1 MRKMVLF
8 SAAVLAA
15 GVATAAN
22 PTKVTEAR
30 MSTEGL
36 RAERM
41 NQQVFSKTAVTL
53 RMNDK
58 SNVVAS
64 KQLKDGSSIDL
75 VRGND
80 GHLYKVLNRS
90 LRASDKIAQSKSRIN
105 APAVMKADE
114 NATLF
119 EGFESYEGQTSRG
132 WVPEGWSQESKT
144 NPPHVAPEGKGTCLV
159 WEATKGDGFTPAY
172 SGTYVERVQVSMADF
187 TADPITFAEQQD
199 EWLITKA
206 ITPKTGDYLTF
217 QLCYSPCFTLL
228 NESTMDFSS
237 VNNILEVLVT
247 TDDGK
252 TWEKVWDVLDDARS
266 YTVDEL
272 WDDGSSFVRPYHP
285 MLVNI
290 SKYVGK
296 NIKIAFRY
304 YGINGE
310 SMMLDDVKVGEA
322 TPTAAATAPNAV
334 FPIGLSLDGYNLNDA
349 SGNVLNLALAPYKTS
364 LEWTN
369 VSPAYESCTW
379 TYPDEEGNETTSSS
393 KNLEAPEYG
402 FGQYDA
408 PSLVTKIGSKTSD
421 AAKLYDA
428 VQYGGSVM
436 LRNGDNYLSFDAAMY
451 DLNRLVSK
459 KAKFSLT
466 RDGVFGMGATSDATW
481 NQLLKT
487 EGMKVTGMGMFIPQP
502 AAPYTLSSANAV
514 VYYTAG
520 KLTDKSQL
528 KATVY
533 KVEDDGSFTAMAEG
547 YCSPSEFYKAD
558 EESNTKAIFYFER
571 EIDGLP
577 TQAELFVDYPIVI
590 QFSADL
596 AEGEEFDFVNA
607 FDSAPNEVENNV
619 YVFFN
624 DAEGTRK
631 MINTTALSFEDG
643 SAAAGLYASFDATYS
658 WLRSDEDAFEAKP
671 AGESKTFDLDSYYN
685 LVSSKGENLA
695 TATGEGL
702 GDWYTVSFANGSGT
716 EPAKMTVTVNALPE
730 GTDVRSSYF
739 DVEVFGMKKRFYVA
753 QHSEAGVSD
762 LAVSATKAFVNG
774 GNIVVSSPK
783 ATRVA
788 VYNVAGQKVAE
799 QAFAGKA
806 TIKASDFAKGIY
818 VLKFNDNTVLKLT
831 KQGI

>member
-8 SAAVLAA
+8 SAAVLAT
-15 GVATAAN
+15 GVAMAAN
-22 PTKVTEAR
+22 PTKVTETR
-30 MSTEGL
+30 MSSAGL

-41 NQQVFSKTAVTL
+41 NQQFFNKTAVTL
-53 RMNDK
+53 RANDK

-64 KQLKDGSSIDL
+64 KQLKDGSSINL
-75 VRGND
+75 VKGND

-90 LRASDKIAQSKSRIN
+90 LRASDKITPSKSRIN

-132 WVPEGWSQESKT
+132 WVPEDWSQESKT

-159 WEATKGDGFTPAY
+159 WEATKGDGFTFAY

-228 NESTMDFSS
+228 NESAMDFSS

-334 FPIGLSLDGYNLNDA
+334 FPIGFSLEGYNLSDG

-402 FGQYDA
+402 FGQYGA

-436 LRNGDNYLSFDAAMY
+436 INHGDSYLSFDAAMY

-459 KAKFSLT
+459 KAKFSLAG
-466 RDGVFGMGATSDATW
+466 DGVFGMGATSDATW
-481 NQLLKT
+481 NQLLET

-607 FDSAPNEVENNV
+607 FDSAPDEVENNV

-631 MINTTALSFEDG
+631 MINTTSLSFEDG

-716 EPAKMTVTVNALPE
+716 EPAKMTVAVSALPE

-831 KQGI
+831 K

>member
-8 SAAVLAA
+8 SAAVLAT
-15 GVATAAN
+15 GVAMAAN
-22 PTKVTEAR
+22 PTKVTETR
-30 MSTEGL
+30 MSSAGL

-41 NQQVFSKTAVTL
+41 NQQFFNKTAVTL
-53 RMNDK
+53 RANDK

-64 KQLKDGSSIDL
+64 KQLKDGSSINL
-75 VRGND
+75 VKGND

-90 LRASDKIAQSKSRIN
+90 LRASDKITPSKSRIN

-132 WVPEGWSQESKT
+132 WVPEDWSQESKT

-159 WEATKGDGFTPAY
+159 WEATKGDGFTFAY

-228 NESTMDFSS
+228 NESAMDFSS

-334 FPIGLSLDGYNLNDA
+334 FPIGFSLEGYNLSDG

-402 FGQYDA
+402 FGQYGA

-436 LRNGDNYLSFDAAMY
+436 INHGDSYLSFDAAMY

-459 KAKFSLT
+459 KAKFSLAGN
-466 RDGVFGMGATSDATW
+466 GVFGMGATSDATW
-481 NQLLKT
+481 NQLLET

-547 YCSPSEFYKAD
+547 YCSPSKFYKAD

-577 TQAELFVDYPIVI
+577 TPAELFVDYPIVI

-596 AEGEEFDFVNA
+596 AEGEGFDFVNA

-685 LVSSKGENLA
+685 LVNSKGENLA

-831 KQGI
+831 K

>member
-1 MRKMVLF
+1 MVLF

-41 NQQVFSKTAVTL
+41 NQQVFSKTTVTL

-90 LRASDKIAQSKSRIN
+90 LRASDKIAPSKSCIN

-119 EGFESYEGQTSRG
+119 EGFESYEGLTSRG
-132 WVPEGWSQESKT
+132 WVPEGWSQVSKT
-144 NPPHVAPEGKGTCLV
+144 NPPHVAPEGEGTCLV
-159 WEATKGDGFTPAY
+159 WEATQGDGFTSAY

-217 QLCYSPCFTLL
+217 QLYYSPCFTLL

-266 YTVDEL
+266 YTEDEL
-272 WDDGSSFVRPYHP
+272 WDDGRSFVRPYHP

-310 SMMLDDVKVGEA
+310 SMMLDDIKVGEA

-334 FPIGLSLDGYNLNDA
+334 FPIGLSLDGYNLSDG

-369 VSPAYESCTW
+369 VSPAFESCTW

-402 FGQYDA
+402 IAQYDA

-436 LRNGDNYLSFDAAMY
+436 IRNGDSYLSFDAAMY

-459 KAKFSLT
+459 KAKFSLANG
-466 RDGVFGMGATSDATW
+466 GVFGMGATSDATW

-547 YCSPSEFYKAD
+547 YCSPSEIYKAD
-558 EESNTKAIFYFER
+558 DKSYPKAVFYFER

-607 FDSAPNEVENNV
+607 FDSAPKEVENNV

-624 DAEGTRK
+624 DASGTRK

-685 LVSSKGENLA
+685 LVNSKGENLA

-702 GDWYTVSFANGSGT
+702 GDWYTVSFANGSDT

-739 DVEVFGMKKRFYVA
+739 DVEVFGMMKRFYVA

-831 KQGI
+831 K

>member
-119 EGFESYEGQTSRG
+119 EGFESYEGLTSRG

-159 WEATKGDGFTPAY
+159 WEATKGDGFTSAY

-228 NESTMDFSS
+228 DETTMKFTA

-272 WDDGSSFVRPYHP
+272 WDDGRSFVRPYHP

-322 TPTAAATAPNAV
+322 TPTAAVTAPNAV
-334 FPIGLSLDGYNLNDA
+334 FPIGLSLEGYNLSDG

-402 FGQYDA
+402 FAQYDA

-436 LRNGDNYLSFDAAMY
+436 IRNGDSYLSFDAAMY

-459 KAKFSLT
+459 KAKFSLANG
-466 RDGVFGMGATSDATW
+466 GVFGMGATSDATW

-547 YCSPSEFYKAD
+547 YCSPSEIYKAD
-558 EESNTKAIFYFER
+558 DKSYPKAVFYFER

-607 FDSAPNEVENNV
+607 FDSAPKEVENNV

-624 DAEGTRK
+624 DASGTRK

-685 LVSSKGENLA
+685 LVNSKGENLA

-739 DVEVFGMKKRFYVA
+739 DVEVFGMMKRFYVA

-831 KQGI
+831 K

>member
-119 EGFESYEGQTSRG
+119 EGFESYEGLTSRG

-159 WEATKGDGFTPAY
+159 WEATKGDGFTSAY

-228 NESTMDFSS
+228 DETTMKFTA

-272 WDDGSSFVRPYHP
+272 WDDGRSFVRPYHP

-322 TPTAAATAPNAV
+322 TPTAAVTAPNAV
-334 FPIGLSLDGYNLNDA
+334 FPIGLSLEGYNLSDG

-402 FGQYDA
+402 FAQYDA

-436 LRNGDNYLSFDAAMY
+436 IRNGDSYLSFDAAMY

-459 KAKFSLT
+459 KAKFSLA

-547 YCSPSEFYKAD
+547 YCSPSEIYKAD
-558 EESNTKAIFYFER
+558 DKSYPKAVFYFER

-590 QFSADL
+590 QFSANL

-607 FDSAPNEVENNV
+607 FDSAPKEVENNV

-624 DAEGTRK
+624 DASGTRK

-739 DVEVFGMKKRFYVA
+739 DVEVFGMMKRFYVA

-831 KQGI
+831 K

>member
-8 SAAVLAA
+8 SAAVLAT
-15 GVATAAN
+15 GVAMAAN
-22 PTKVTEAR
+22 PMKVTETR
-30 MSTEGL
+30 MSSAGL

-41 NQQVFSKTAVTL
+41 NQQFFNKTAVTL
-53 RMNDK
+53 RANDK

-64 KQLKDGSSIDL
+64 KQLKDGLSINL
-75 VRGND
+75 VKGND

-90 LRASDKIAQSKSRIN
+90 LRASDKITSSKSRIN

-132 WVPEGWSQESKT
+132 WVPEGWPQESKT

-159 WEATKGDGFTPAY
+159 WEATKGDGFTSAY
-172 SGTYVERVQVSMADF
+172 SGTYVERVQVSIADF

-217 QLCYSPCFTLL
+217 QLCYSPFFTLF

-266 YTVDEL
+266 YTEDEL
-272 WDDGSSFVRPYHP
+272 WDDGRSFVRPYHP

-322 TPTAAATAPNAV
+322 TPTAAVTAPNAV
-334 FPIGLSLDGYNLNDA
+334 FPIGLSLEGYNLSDG

-402 FGQYDA
+402 FAQYDA

-436 LRNGDNYLSFDAAMY
+436 IRNGDSYLSFDAAMY

-459 KAKFSLT
+459 KAKFSLAS
-466 RDGVFGMGATSDATW
+466 DGVFGMGATSDATW

-547 YCSPSEFYKAD
+547 YCSPSEIYKAD
-558 EESNTKAIFYFER
+558 DKSYPKAVFYFER

-590 QFSADL
+590 QFSANL

-607 FDSAPNEVENNV
+607 FDSAPKEVENNV

-624 DAEGTRK
+624 DASGTRK

-831 KQGI
+831 K

>member
-8 SAAVLAA
+8 SAAVLAT
-15 GVATAAN
+15 GVAMAAN
-22 PTKVTEAR
+22 PTKVTETR
-30 MSTEGL
+30 MSSAGL

-41 NQQVFSKTAVTL
+41 NQQVFSKTAVSL

-64 KQLKDGSSIDL
+64 KQLKDGSSINL
-75 VRGND
+75 VKGND

-119 EGFESYEGQTSRG
+119 EGFESYEGLTSRG

-159 WEATKGDGFTPAY
+159 WEATKGDGFTSAY
-172 SGTYVERVQVSMADF
+172 SGTYVERVQVSIADF
-187 TADPITFAEQQD
+187 TTDPITFAEQQD

-217 QLCYSPCFTLL
+217 QLCYSPFFTLF

-272 WDDGSSFVRPYHP
+272 WDDGSSFVRPYHL

-334 FPIGLSLDGYNLNDA
+334 FPIGLSLDGYNLSDG

-369 VSPAYESCTW
+369 VSPAFESCTW

-436 LRNGDNYLSFDAAMY
+436 LRNGDNYMSFDAAMY

-459 KAKFSLT
+459 KAKFLLA
-466 RDGVFGMGATSDATW
+466 RNGVFGMGATSDATW
-481 NQLLKT
+481 NQLLET

-547 YCSPSEFYKAD
+547 YCSPSEIYKAD
-558 EESNTKAIFYFER
+558 EESYPKAVFYFER

-607 FDSAPNEVENNV
+607 FDSAPKEVENNV

-624 DAEGTRK
+624 DASGTRK
-631 MINTTALSFEDG
+631 MINTTALSLEDG

-658 WLRSDEDAFEAKP
+658 WLRSEEDAFEAKP
-671 AGESKTFDLDSYYN
+671 AGDSKTFDLDSYYN

-702 GDWYTVSFANGSGT
+702 GDWYTVSFANGSDT

-739 DVEVFGMKKRFYVA
+739 DVEVFGMMKRFYVA
-753 QHSEAGVSD
+753 QHSEAGVSG

-783 ATRVA
+783 ATSVA

-831 KQGI
+831 K

>member
-8 SAAVLAA
+8 SAAVLAT
-15 GVATAAN
+15 GVAMAAN
-22 PTKVTEAR
+22 PTKVTETR
-30 MSTEGL
+30 MSSAGL

-41 NQQVFSKTAVTL
+41 NQQFFNKTAVTL
-53 RMNDK
+53 RANDK

-64 KQLKDGSSIDL
+64 KQLKDGSSINL
-75 VRGND
+75 VKGND

-132 WVPEGWSQESKT
+132 WVPESWSQESKT

-159 WEATKGDGFTPAY
+159 WEATKGDGFTSAY

-237 VNNILEVLVT
+237 VNNILEILVT

-266 YTVDEL
+266 YTEDEL
-272 WDDGSSFVRPYHP
+272 WDDGMSFVRPYHP

-334 FPIGLSLDGYNLNDA
+334 FPIGLSLDGYNLSDG

-369 VSPAYESCTW
+369 VSPAFESCTW

-408 PSLVTKIGSKTSD
+408 PSLVTKIGSKISD
-421 AAKLYDA
+421 ATKLYDA

-436 LRNGDNYLSFDAAMY
+436 INHGDSYLSFDAAMY
-451 DLNRLVSK
+451 DLNRLVSE
-459 KAKFSLT
+459 KAKFSLAG
-466 RDGVFGMGATSDATW
+466 DGVFGMGATSDATW

-558 EESNTKAIFYFER
+558 EDSNTKAIFYFER

-607 FDSAPNEVENNV
+607 FDSAPDEVENNV

-831 KQGI
+831 K

>member
-8 SAAVLAA
+8 SAAVLAT
-15 GVATAAN
+15 GVAMAAN
-22 PTKVTEAR
+22 PTKVTETR
-30 MSTEGL
+30 MSSAGL
-36 RAERM
+36 QAERM
-41 NQQVFSKTAVTL
+41 NQQFFNKTAVTL
-53 RMNDK
+53 RANDK

-64 KQLKDGSSIDL
+64 KQLKDGSSINL
-75 VRGND
+75 VKGDD

-119 EGFESYEGQTSRG
+119 EGFESYEGWTSRG

-159 WEATKGDGFTPAY
+159 WEATKGDGFTSAY
-172 SGTYVERVQVSMADF
+172 SGTYVERVQVSIADF

-217 QLCYSPCFTLL
+217 QLCYSPFFTLF

-237 VNNILEVLVT
+237 VNNILEILVT

-310 SMMLDDVKVGEA
+310 SMMLDDIKVGEA
-322 TPTAAATAPNAV
+322 TPTAVATAPNAV
-334 FPIGLSLDGYNLNDA
+334 FPIGLSLDGYNLSDG

-369 VSPAYESCTW
+369 VSPAFESCTW

-421 AAKLYDA
+421 ATKLYDA

-436 LRNGDNYLSFDAAMY
+436 INHGDSYLSFDAAMY

-459 KAKFSLT
+459 KAKFSLA

-547 YCSPSEFYKAD
+547 YCSPSEIYKAD
-558 EESNTKAIFYFER
+558 DKSYPKAVFYFER

-685 LVSSKGENLA
+685 LVNSKGENLA

-702 GDWYTVSFANGSGT
+702 GDWYTVSFANGSDT
-716 EPAKMTVTVNALPE
+716 EPAKMAVTVNALPE

-831 KQGI
+831 K

>member
-8 SAAVLAA
+8 SAAVLAT
-15 GVATAAN
+15 GVAMAAN
-22 PTKVTEAR
+22 PMKVTETR
-30 MSTEGL
+30 MSSAGL

-41 NQQVFSKTAVTL
+41 NQQFFNKTAVTL
-53 RMNDK
+53 RANDK

-119 EGFESYEGQTSRG
+119 EGFESYEGLTSRG
-132 WVPEGWSQESKT
+132 WIPEGWSQESKT

-159 WEATKGDGFTPAY
+159 WEATKGDGFTSAY
-172 SGTYVERVQVSMADF
+172 SGTYVERVQVSIADF

-217 QLCYSPCFTLL
+217 QLCYSPFFTLF

-310 SMMLDDVKVGEA
+310 SMMLDDIKVGEA

-334 FPIGLSLDGYNLNDA
+334 FPIGLSLDGYNLSDG

-369 VSPAYESCTW
+369 VSPAFESCTW

-402 FGQYDA
+402 FGQYGA

-436 LRNGDNYLSFDAAMY
+436 INHGDSYLLFDAAMY

-459 KAKFSLT
+459 KAKFSLA

-547 YCSPSEFYKAD
+547 YCSPSEIYKAD
-558 EESNTKAIFYFER
+558 DKSYPKAVFYFER

-624 DAEGTRK
+624 DASGTRK
-631 MINTTALSFEDG
+631 MINTTGLSFEDG

-739 DVEVFGMKKRFYVA
+739 DVEVFGMMKRFYVA

-831 KQGI
+831 K

>member
-1 MRKMVLF
+1 M
-8 SAAVLAA
+8 
-15 GVATAAN
+15 
-22 PTKVTEAR
+22 
-30 MSTEGL
+30 
-36 RAERM
+36 
-41 NQQVFSKTAVTL
+41 
-53 RMNDK
+53 
-58 SNVVAS
+58 
-64 KQLKDGSSIDL
+64 
-75 VRGND
+75 
-80 GHLYKVLNRS
+80 
-90 LRASDKIAQSKSRIN
+90 
-105 APAVMKADE
+105 
-114 NATLF
+114 
-119 EGFESYEGQTSRG
+119 
-132 WVPEGWSQESKT
+132 
-144 NPPHVAPEGKGTCLV
+144 
-159 WEATKGDGFTPAY
+159 
-172 SGTYVERVQVSMADF
+172 
-187 TADPITFAEQQD
+187 
-199 EWLITKA
+199 
-206 ITPKTGDYLTF
+206 
-217 QLCYSPCFTLL
+217 
-228 NESTMDFSS
+228 
-237 VNNILEVLVT
+237 
-247 TDDGK
+247 
-252 TWEKVWDVLDDARS
+252 LDDARS
-266 YTVDEL
+266 YTEDEL
-272 WDDGSSFVRPYHP
+272 WDDGMSFVRPYHP

-334 FPIGLSLDGYNLNDA
+334 FPIGFSLEGYNLSDG

-436 LRNGDNYLSFDAAMY
+436 IKNGDNYMSFDAAMY

-459 KAKFSLT
+459 KAKFSLAG
-466 RDGVFGMGATSDATW
+466 DGVFGMGATSDATW

-502 AAPYTLSSANAV
+502 AAPYTLSSANAA

-547 YCSPSEFYKAD
+547 YCSPSEIYKAD
-558 EESNTKAIFYFER
+558 DKSYPKAVFYFER

-607 FDSAPNEVENNV
+607 FDSAPDEVENNV

-685 LVSSKGENLA
+685 LVNSKGEDLA

-716 EPAKMTVTVNALPE
+716 EPAKMTVAVSALPE
-730 GTDVRSSYF
+730 GIDVRSSYF

-831 KQGI
+831 K

>member
-1 MRKMVLF
+1 M
-8 SAAVLAA
+8 
-15 GVATAAN
+15 
-22 PTKVTEAR
+22 
-30 MSTEGL
+30 
-36 RAERM
+36 
-41 NQQVFSKTAVTL
+41 
-53 RMNDK
+53 
-58 SNVVAS
+58 
-64 KQLKDGSSIDL
+64 
-75 VRGND
+75 
-80 GHLYKVLNRS
+80 
-90 LRASDKIAQSKSRIN
+90 
-105 APAVMKADE
+105 
-114 NATLF
+114 
-119 EGFESYEGQTSRG
+119 
-132 WVPEGWSQESKT
+132 
-144 NPPHVAPEGKGTCLV
+144 
-159 WEATKGDGFTPAY
+159 WEATQGDGFTSAY

-237 VNNILEVLVT
+237 VNNILEILVT

-266 YTVDEL
+266 YTEDEL
-272 WDDGSSFVRPYHP
+272 WDDGMSFVRPYHP

-334 FPIGLSLDGYNLNDA
+334 FPIGLSLDGYNLGDG

-369 VSPAYESCTW
+369 VSPAFESCTW

-421 AAKLYDA
+421 ATKLYDA

-436 LRNGDNYLSFDAAMY
+436 IKNGDNYMSFDAAMY
-451 DLNRLVSK
+451 DLNRLVSE
-459 KAKFSLT
+459 KAKFSLAG
-466 RDGVFGMGATSDATW
+466 DGAFGMGATSDATW

-502 AAPYTLSSANAV
+502 AAPYTLSSANAA

-547 YCSPSEFYKAD
+547 YCSPSEIYKAD
-558 EESNTKAIFYFER
+558 DKSYPKAVFYFER

-607 FDSAPNEVENNV
+607 FDSAPDEVENNV

-685 LVSSKGENLA
+685 LVNSKGEDLA

-716 EPAKMTVTVNALPE
+716 EPAKMTVAVSALPE
-730 GTDVRSSYF
+730 GIDVRSSYF

-831 KQGI
+831 K

>member
-1 MRKMVLF
+1 
-8 SAAVLAA
+8 
-15 GVATAAN
+15 
-22 PTKVTEAR
+22 
-30 MSTEGL
+30 
-36 RAERM
+36 
-41 NQQVFSKTAVTL
+41 
-53 RMNDK
+53 
-58 SNVVAS
+58 
-64 KQLKDGSSIDL
+64 
-75 VRGND
+75 
-80 GHLYKVLNRS
+80 
-90 LRASDKIAQSKSRIN
+90 
-105 APAVMKADE
+105 
-114 NATLF
+114 
-119 EGFESYEGQTSRG
+119 
-132 WVPEGWSQESKT
+132 
-144 NPPHVAPEGKGTCLV
+144 
-159 WEATKGDGFTPAY
+159 
-172 SGTYVERVQVSMADF
+172 
-187 TADPITFAEQQD
+187 
-199 EWLITKA
+199 
-206 ITPKTGDYLTF
+206 
-217 QLCYSPCFTLL
+217 
-228 NESTMDFSS
+228 
-237 VNNILEVLVT
+237 
-247 TDDGK
+247 
-252 TWEKVWDVLDDARS
+252 
-266 YTVDEL
+266 
-272 WDDGSSFVRPYHP
+272 

-334 FPIGLSLDGYNLNDA
+334 FPIGFSLEGYNLSDG

-402 FGQYDA
+402 FGQYGA

-436 LRNGDNYLSFDAAMY
+436 INHGDSYLSFDAAMY
-451 DLNRLVSK
+451 DLNRFVSK

-547 YCSPSEFYKAD
+547 YCSPSEIYKAND
-558 EESNTKAIFYFER
+558 KSDPKAVFYFER

-685 LVSSKGENLA
+685 LVNSKGENLA

-702 GDWYTVSFANGSGT
+702 GDWYTVSFANGLGT
-716 EPAKMTVTVNALPE
+716 EPAKMTVTVSALPE

-739 DVEVFGMKKRFYVA
+739 DVEVFGMMKRFYVA

-831 KQGI
+831 K

>member
-159 WEATKGDGFTPAY
+159 WEATKGDGFTSAY

-217 QLCYSPCFTLL
+217 QLCYSPCFTLFD
-228 NESTMDFSS
+228 ETTMKFTA

-272 WDDGSSFVRPYHP
+272 WDDGRSFVRPYHP

-322 TPTAAATAPNAV
+322 TPTAAVTAPNAV
-334 FPIGLSLDGYNLNDA
+334 FPIGLSLEGYNLSDG

-402 FGQYDA
+402 FAQYDA

-436 LRNGDNYLSFDAAMY
+436 IRNGDSYLSFDAAMY

-459 KAKFSLT
+459 KAKFSLA

-547 YCSPSEFYKAD
+547 YCSPSEIYKAD
-558 EESNTKAIFYFER
+558 DKSYPKAVFYFER

-590 QFSADL
+590 QFSANL

-607 FDSAPNEVENNV
+607 FDSAPKEVENNV

-624 DAEGTRK
+624 DASGTRK

-685 LVSSKGENLA
+685 LVNSKGENLA

-702 GDWYTVSFANGSGT
+702 GDWYTVSFANGSDT

-739 DVEVFGMKKRFYVA
+739 DVEVFGMMKRFYVA

-831 KQGI
+831 K

>member
-8 SAAVLAA
+8 SAAVLAT
-15 GVATAAN
+15 GVAIAAN
-22 PTKVTEAR
+22 PTKVTETR
-30 MSTEGL
+30 MSSAGL

-64 KQLKDGSSIDL
+64 KQLKDGLSIDL

-90 LRASDKIAQSKSRIN
+90 LRASDKIAPSKSCIN

-119 EGFESYEGQTSRG
+119 EGFESYEGLTSRG
-132 WVPEGWSQESKT
+132 WVPDGWSQESKT
-144 NPPHVAPEGKGTCLV
+144 NPPHVAPEGEGTCLV
-159 WEATKGDGFTPAY
+159 WEATQGDGFTSAY

-217 QLCYSPCFTLL
+217 QLYYSPCFTLL

-266 YTVDEL
+266 YTEDEL
-272 WDDGSSFVRPYHP
+272 WDDGMSFVRPYHP

-334 FPIGLSLDGYNLNDA
+334 FPIGLSLDGYNLSDG

-369 VSPAYESCTW
+369 VSPAFESCTW

-421 AAKLYDA
+421 ATKLYDA

-436 LRNGDNYLSFDAAMY
+436 IKNGDNYMSFDAAMY
-451 DLNRLVSK
+451 DLNRLVSE
-459 KAKFSLT
+459 KAKFSLAG
-466 RDGVFGMGATSDATW
+466 DGVFGMGATSDATW

-547 YCSPSEFYKAD
+547 YCSPSEIYKAD
-558 EESNTKAIFYFER
+558 DKSYPKAVFYFER

-607 FDSAPNEVENNV
+607 FDSAPDEVENNV

-702 GDWYTVSFANGSGT
+702 GDWYTVSFANGSDT

-739 DVEVFGMKKRFYVA
+739 DVEVFGMMKRFYVA

-831 KQGI
+831 K

>member
-64 KQLKDGSSIDL
+64 KQLKDGSSINL
-75 VRGND
+75 VKGND

-90 LRASDKIAQSKSRIN
+90 LRASDKITPSKSRIN
-105 APAVMKADE
+105 APAVIKADE

-119 EGFESYEGQTSRG
+119 EGFESYEGLTSRG

-159 WEATKGDGFTPAY
+159 WEATKGDGFTSAY

-228 NESTMDFSS
+228 DETTMKFTA

-266 YTVDEL
+266 YTEDEL
-272 WDDGSSFVRPYHP
+272 WDDGRSFVRPYHP

-322 TPTAAATAPNAV
+322 TPTAAVTAPNAV
-334 FPIGLSLDGYNLNDA
+334 FPIGLSLEGYNLSDG

-402 FGQYDA
+402 FAQYDA

-436 LRNGDNYLSFDAAMY
+436 IRNGDSYLSFDAAMY

-459 KAKFSLT
+459 KAKFSLA

-547 YCSPSEFYKAD
+547 YCSPSEIYKAD
-558 EESNTKAIFYFER
+558 DKSYPKAVFYFER

-607 FDSAPNEVENNV
+607 FDSAPDEVENNV

-631 MINTTALSFEDG
+631 MVNTTALSFTDG

-685 LVSSKGENLA
+685 LVNSKGENLA

-702 GDWYTVSFANGSGT
+702 GDWYTVSFANGSDT

-739 DVEVFGMKKRFYVA
+739 DVEVFGMMKRFYVA

-831 KQGI
+831 K

>member
-1 MRKMVLF
+1 M
-8 SAAVLAA
+8 
-15 GVATAAN
+15 
-22 PTKVTEAR
+22 
-30 MSTEGL
+30 
-36 RAERM
+36 
-41 NQQVFSKTAVTL
+41 
-53 RMNDK
+53 
-58 SNVVAS
+58 
-64 KQLKDGSSIDL
+64 
-75 VRGND
+75 
-80 GHLYKVLNRS
+80 
-90 LRASDKIAQSKSRIN
+90 
-105 APAVMKADE
+105 
-114 NATLF
+114 
-119 EGFESYEGQTSRG
+119 
-132 WVPEGWSQESKT
+132 
-144 NPPHVAPEGKGTCLV
+144 
-159 WEATKGDGFTPAY
+159 
-172 SGTYVERVQVSMADF
+172 ERVQVSIADF
-187 TADPITFAEQQD
+187 TTDPITFAEQQD

-217 QLCYSPCFTLL
+217 QLCYSPFFTLF

-237 VNNILEVLVT
+237 VNNILEILVT

-266 YTVDEL
+266 YTEDEL

-334 FPIGLSLDGYNLNDA
+334 FPIGFSLEGYNLSDG

-369 VSPAYESCTW
+369 VSPAFESCTW

-402 FGQYDA
+402 FGQYGA

-421 AAKLYDA
+421 ATKLYDA

-436 LRNGDNYLSFDAAMY
+436 INHGDSYLSFDAAMY

-558 EESNTKAIFYFER
+558 EDSNTKAIFYFER

-607 FDSAPNEVENNV
+607 FDSAPDEVENNV

-739 DVEVFGMKKRFYVA
+739 DVEVFGMMKRFYVA

-831 KQGI
+831 K

>member
-1 MRKMVLF
+1 MR
-8 SAAVLAA
+8 A
-15 GVATAAN
+15 
-22 PTKVTEAR
+22 
-30 MSTEGL
+30 
-36 RAERM
+36 
-41 NQQVFSKTAVTL
+41 
-53 RMNDK
+53 NDK

-64 KQLKDGSSIDL
+64 KQLKDGSSINL
-75 VRGND
+75 VKGND

-144 NPPHVAPEGKGTCLV
+144 NPPHVAPEGEGTCLV
-159 WEATKGDGFTPAY
+159 WEATQGDGFTSAY

-237 VNNILEVLVT
+237 VNNILEILVT

-266 YTVDEL
+266 YTEDEL
-272 WDDGSSFVRPYHP
+272 WDDGMSFVRPYHP

-334 FPIGLSLDGYNLNDA
+334 FPIGLSLDGYNLSDG

-369 VSPAYESCTW
+369 VSPAFESCTW
-379 TYPDEEGNETTSSS
+379 TFPDEEGNETTSSS

-436 LRNGDNYLSFDAAMY
+436 IKNGDNYLSFDAAMY
-451 DLNRLVSK
+451 DLNRLVSE
-459 KAKFSLT
+459 KAKFSLAG
-466 RDGVFGMGATSDATW
+466 DGVFGMGDRKS
-481 NQLLKT
+481 
-487 EGMKVTGMGMFIPQP
+487 
-502 AAPYTLSSANAV
+502 V
-514 VYYTAG
+514 V
-520 KLTDKSQL
+520 
-528 KATVY
+528 
-533 KVEDDGSFTAMAEG
+533 
-547 YCSPSEFYKAD
+547 
-558 EESNTKAIFYFER
+558 
-571 EIDGLP
+571 
-577 TQAELFVDYPIVI
+577 
-590 QFSADL
+590 
-596 AEGEEFDFVNA
+596 
-607 FDSAPNEVENNV
+607 
-619 YVFFN
+619 
-624 DAEGTRK
+624 
-631 MINTTALSFEDG
+631 
-643 SAAAGLYASFDATYS
+643 
-658 WLRSDEDAFEAKP
+658 
-671 AGESKTFDLDSYYN
+671 
-685 LVSSKGENLA
+685 
-695 TATGEGL
+695 
-702 GDWYTVSFANGSGT
+702 
-716 EPAKMTVTVNALPE
+716 
-730 GTDVRSSYF
+730 
-739 DVEVFGMKKRFYVA
+739 
-753 QHSEAGVSD
+753 
-762 LAVSATKAFVNG
+762 
-774 GNIVVSSPK
+774 
-783 ATRVA
+783 
-788 VYNVAGQKVAE
+788 
-799 QAFAGKA
+799 
-806 TIKASDFAKGIY
+806 
-818 VLKFNDNTVLKLT
+818 
-831 KQGI
+831 

>member
-1 MRKMVLF
+1 M
-8 SAAVLAA
+8 
-15 GVATAAN
+15 
-22 PTKVTEAR
+22 
-30 MSTEGL
+30 
-36 RAERM
+36 
-41 NQQVFSKTAVTL
+41 
-53 RMNDK
+53 
-58 SNVVAS
+58 
-64 KQLKDGSSIDL
+64 
-75 VRGND
+75 
-80 GHLYKVLNRS
+80 
-90 LRASDKIAQSKSRIN
+90 
-105 APAVMKADE
+105 
-114 NATLF
+114 
-119 EGFESYEGQTSRG
+119 
-132 WVPEGWSQESKT
+132 
-144 NPPHVAPEGKGTCLV
+144 
-159 WEATKGDGFTPAY
+159 
-172 SGTYVERVQVSMADF
+172 ERVQVSIADF

-217 QLCYSPCFTLL
+217 QLCYSPFFTLF

-334 FPIGLSLDGYNLNDA
+334 FPIGLSLEGYNLNDG

-402 FGQYDA
+402 FGQYGA

-421 AAKLYDA
+421 AVKLYDA

-436 LRNGDNYLSFDAAMY
+436 IKDGNNYLSFDAAMY

-547 YCSPSEFYKAD
+547 YCSPSEIYKAD
-558 EESNTKAIFYFER
+558 DKSYPKAVFYFER

-607 FDSAPNEVENNV
+607 FDSAPDEVENNV

-685 LVSSKGENLA
+685 LVNSKGENLA

-831 KQGI
+831 K

>member
-1 MRKMVLF
+1 
-8 SAAVLAA
+8 
-15 GVATAAN
+15 
-22 PTKVTEAR
+22 
-30 MSTEGL
+30 
-36 RAERM
+36 
-41 NQQVFSKTAVTL
+41 
-53 RMNDK
+53 
-58 SNVVAS
+58 
-64 KQLKDGSSIDL
+64 
-75 VRGND
+75 
-80 GHLYKVLNRS
+80 
-90 LRASDKIAQSKSRIN
+90 
-105 APAVMKADE
+105 
-114 NATLF
+114 
-119 EGFESYEGQTSRG
+119 
-132 WVPEGWSQESKT
+132 
-144 NPPHVAPEGKGTCLV
+144 
-159 WEATKGDGFTPAY
+159 
-172 SGTYVERVQVSMADF
+172 
-187 TADPITFAEQQD
+187 
-199 EWLITKA
+199 
-206 ITPKTGDYLTF
+206 
-217 QLCYSPCFTLL
+217 
-228 NESTMDFSS
+228 
-237 VNNILEVLVT
+237 
-247 TDDGK
+247 
-252 TWEKVWDVLDDARS
+252 
-266 YTVDEL
+266 
-272 WDDGSSFVRPYHP
+272 

-421 AAKLYDA
+421 ATKLYDA

-436 LRNGDNYLSFDAAMY
+436 IKNGDNYLSFDAAMY

-459 KAKFSLT
+459 KAKFSLASA
-466 RDGVFGMGATSDATW
+466 GVFGMGATSDATW

-547 YCSPSEFYKAD
+547 YCSPSEIYKAD
-558 EESNTKAIFYFER
+558 DKSYPKAVFYFER

-739 DVEVFGMKKRFYVA
+739 DVEVFGMMKRFYVA

-831 KQGI
+831 K

>member
-8 SAAVLAA
+8 SAAVLAT
-15 GVATAAN
+15 GVAMAAN
-22 PTKVTEAR
+22 PTKVTETR
-30 MSTEGL
+30 MSSAGL

-41 NQQVFSKTAVTL
+41 NQQFFNKTAVTL
-53 RMNDK
+53 RANDK

-64 KQLKDGSSIDL
+64 KQLKDGSSINL
-75 VRGND
+75 VKGND

-90 LRASDKIAQSKSRIN
+90 LRASDKITPSKSRIN

-119 EGFESYEGQTSRG
+119 EGFESYEGLTSRG

-159 WEATKGDGFTPAY
+159 WEATKGDGFTSAY
-172 SGTYVERVQVSMADF
+172 SGTYVERVQVSIADF

-217 QLCYSPCFTLL
+217 QLCYSPFFTLF

-237 VNNILEVLVT
+237 VNNILEILVT

-310 SMMLDDVKVGEA
+310 SMMLDDIKVGEA

-334 FPIGLSLDGYNLNDA
+334 FPIGLSLDGYNLSDG

-369 VSPAYESCTW
+369 VSPAFESCTW

-421 AAKLYDA
+421 ATKLYDA

-436 LRNGDNYLSFDAAMY
+436 INQGDSYLSFDAAMY

-459 KAKFSLT
+459 KAKFSLA

-547 YCSPSEFYKAD
+547 YCSPSEIYKAD
-558 EESNTKAIFYFER
+558 DKSYPKAVFYFER

-607 FDSAPNEVENNV
+607 FDSAPKEVENNV

-624 DAEGTRK
+624 DASGTRK

-671 AGESKTFDLDSYYN
+671 AGESKTFELDSYYN
-685 LVSSKGENLA
+685 LVNSKGENLA

-702 GDWYTVSFANGSGT
+702 GDWYTVSFANGSDT
-716 EPAKMTVTVNALPE
+716 EPAKMTVTVNVLPE

-739 DVEVFGMKKRFYVA
+739 DVEVFGMMKRFYVA

-831 KQGI
+831 K

>member
-41 NQQVFSKTAVTL
+41 NQQVFSKTTVTL

-119 EGFESYEGQTSRG
+119 EGFESYEGLTSRG

-159 WEATKGDGFTPAY
+159 WEATKGDGFTSAY

-217 QLCYSPCFTLL
+217 WLCYSPCFTLL
-228 NESTMDFSS
+228 DETTMKFTA

-272 WDDGSSFVRPYHP
+272 WDDGRSFVRPYHP

-322 TPTAAATAPNAV
+322 TPTAAVTAPNAV
-334 FPIGLSLDGYNLNDA
+334 FPIGLSLEGYNLSDG

-402 FGQYDA
+402 FAQYDA

-436 LRNGDNYLSFDAAMY
+436 IRNGDSYLSFDAAMY

-459 KAKFSLT
+459 KAKFSLA

-547 YCSPSEFYKAD
+547 YCSPSEIYKAD
-558 EESNTKAIFYFER
+558 DKSYPKAVFYFER

-590 QFSADL
+590 QFSANL

-607 FDSAPNEVENNV
+607 FDSAPKEVENNV

-624 DAEGTRK
+624 DASGTRK

-685 LVSSKGENLA
+685 LVNSKGENLA

-739 DVEVFGMKKRFYVA
+739 DVEVFGMMKRFYVA

-783 ATRVA
+783 ATSVV

-831 KQGI
+831 K

>member
-1 MRKMVLF
+1 
-8 SAAVLAA
+8 
-15 GVATAAN
+15 
-22 PTKVTEAR
+22 
-30 MSTEGL
+30 
-36 RAERM
+36 
-41 NQQVFSKTAVTL
+41 
-53 RMNDK
+53 
-58 SNVVAS
+58 
-64 KQLKDGSSIDL
+64 
-75 VRGND
+75 
-80 GHLYKVLNRS
+80 
-90 LRASDKIAQSKSRIN
+90 
-105 APAVMKADE
+105 
-114 NATLF
+114 
-119 EGFESYEGQTSRG
+119 
-132 WVPEGWSQESKT
+132 
-144 NPPHVAPEGKGTCLV
+144 
-159 WEATKGDGFTPAY
+159 
-172 SGTYVERVQVSMADF
+172 
-187 TADPITFAEQQD
+187 
-199 EWLITKA
+199 
-206 ITPKTGDYLTF
+206 
-217 QLCYSPCFTLL
+217 
-228 NESTMDFSS
+228 MDFSS

-266 YTVDEL
+266 YTEDEL

-334 FPIGLSLDGYNLNDA
+334 FPIGFSLEGYNLSDG

-402 FGQYDA
+402 FGQYGA

-421 AAKLYDA
+421 ATKLYDA

-436 LRNGDNYLSFDAAMY
+436 INHGDSYLSFDAAMY

-558 EESNTKAIFYFER
+558 EDSNTKAIFYFER

-739 DVEVFGMKKRFYVA
+739 DVEVFGMMKRFYVA

-831 KQGI
+831 K

>member
-41 NQQVFSKTAVTL
+41 NQQVFSKTTVTL

-119 EGFESYEGQTSRG
+119 EGFESYEGLTSRG

-159 WEATKGDGFTPAY
+159 WEATKGDGFTSAY

-228 NESTMDFSS
+228 DETTMKFTA

-272 WDDGSSFVRPYHP
+272 WDDGRSFVRPYHP

-322 TPTAAATAPNAV
+322 TPTAAVTAPNAV
-334 FPIGLSLDGYNLNDA
+334 FPIGLSLEGYNLSDG

-402 FGQYDA
+402 FAQYDA

-436 LRNGDNYLSFDAAMY
+436 IRNGDSYLSFDAAMY

-459 KAKFSLT
+459 KAKFSLA

-547 YCSPSEFYKAD
+547 YCSPSEIYKAD
-558 EESNTKAIFYFER
+558 DKSYPKAVFYFER

-590 QFSADL
+590 QFSANL

-607 FDSAPNEVENNV
+607 FDSAPKEVENNV

-624 DAEGTRK
+624 DASGTRK

-702 GDWYTVSFANGSGT
+702 GDWYTVSFANGSDT

-831 KQGI
+831 K

>member
-41 NQQVFSKTAVTL
+41 NQQVFSKTAVAL

-119 EGFESYEGQTSRG
+119 EGFESYEGLTSRG
-132 WVPEGWSQESKT
+132 WIPEGWSQESKT

-159 WEATKGDGFTPAY
+159 WEATKGDGFTSAY

-228 NESTMDFSS
+228 DETTMKFTA

-272 WDDGSSFVRPYHP
+272 WDDGRSFVRPYHP

-322 TPTAAATAPNAV
+322 TPTAAVTAPNAV
-334 FPIGLSLDGYNLNDA
+334 FPIGLSLEGYNLSDG

-402 FGQYDA
+402 FAQYDA

-436 LRNGDNYLSFDAAMY
+436 IRNGDSYLSFDAAMY

-459 KAKFSLT
+459 KAKFSLA

-547 YCSPSEFYKAD
+547 YCSPSEIYKAD
-558 EESNTKAIFYFER
+558 DKSYPKAVFYFER

-590 QFSADL
+590 QFSANL

-607 FDSAPNEVENNV
+607 FDSAPKEVENNV

-624 DAEGTRK
+624 DASGTRK
-631 MINTTALSFEDG
+631 MIDTTALSFEDG
-643 SAAAGLYASFDATYS
+643 SAAAGLYASFDATYN

-762 LAVSATKAFVNG
+762 LAVSVTKAFVNG

-799 QAFAGKA
+799 QAFAGKG

-831 KQGI
+831 K

>member
-8 SAAVLAA
+8 SAAVLAT
-15 GVATAAN
+15 GVAMAAN
-22 PTKVTEAR
+22 PTKVSETR
-30 MSTEGL
+30 MSSAGL

-41 NQQVFSKTAVTL
+41 NQQFFNKTAVTL
-53 RMNDK
+53 RANDK

-75 VRGND
+75 VKGND

-90 LRASDKIAQSKSRIN
+90 LRASDKITPSKSRIN

-114 NATLF
+114 EATLF
-119 EGFESYEGQTSRG
+119 EGFESYEGQTFRG
-132 WVPEGWSQESKT
+132 WVPEGWSQVSKT

-159 WEATKGDGFTPAY
+159 WEATKSDGFTSAY
-172 SGTYVERVQVSMADF
+172 SGTYVERVQVSIADF

-199 EWLITKA
+199 EWLITKS

-217 QLCYSPCFTLL
+217 QLCYSPFFTLF

-237 VNNILEVLVT
+237 VNNILEILVT

-272 WDDGSSFVRPYHP
+272 WDDGMSFVRPYHP

-379 TYPDEEGNETTSSS
+379 TYPDDEGNETTSSS
-393 KNLEAPEYG
+393 KNLEAPEYS
-402 FGQYDA
+402 FAQYVA

-421 AAKLYDA
+421 ATKLYDA

-436 LRNGDNYLSFDAAMY
+436 IKDGNNYLSFDAAMY

-459 KAKFSLT
+459 KAKFSLA
-466 RDGVFGMGATSDATW
+466 RGGVFGMGATSDATW

-547 YCSPSEFYKAD
+547 YCSPSEIYKAD
-558 EESNTKAIFYFER
+558 EESMPKAVFYFER

-631 MINTTALSFEDG
+631 MINTTDLSFEDG

-685 LVSSKGENLA
+685 LVNSKGEDLA

-716 EPAKMTVTVNALPE
+716 EPAKMTVAVSALPE

-739 DVEVFGMKKRFYVA
+739 DVEVFGMMKRFYVA

-783 ATRVA
+783 ATSVA

-831 KQGI
+831 K

>member
-1 MRKMVLF
+1 
-8 SAAVLAA
+8 
-15 GVATAAN
+15 
-22 PTKVTEAR
+22 
-30 MSTEGL
+30 
-36 RAERM
+36 
-41 NQQVFSKTAVTL
+41 
-53 RMNDK
+53 
-58 SNVVAS
+58 
-64 KQLKDGSSIDL
+64 
-75 VRGND
+75 
-80 GHLYKVLNRS
+80 
-90 LRASDKIAQSKSRIN
+90 
-105 APAVMKADE
+105 
-114 NATLF
+114 
-119 EGFESYEGQTSRG
+119 
-132 WVPEGWSQESKT
+132 
-144 NPPHVAPEGKGTCLV
+144 
-159 WEATKGDGFTPAY
+159 
-172 SGTYVERVQVSMADF
+172 
-187 TADPITFAEQQD
+187 
-199 EWLITKA
+199 
-206 ITPKTGDYLTF
+206 
-217 QLCYSPCFTLL
+217 
-228 NESTMDFSS
+228 
-237 VNNILEVLVT
+237 
-247 TDDGK
+247 
-252 TWEKVWDVLDDARS
+252 
-266 YTVDEL
+266 
-272 WDDGSSFVRPYHP
+272 

-334 FPIGLSLDGYNLNDA
+334 FPIGFSLEGYNLNDG

-402 FGQYDA
+402 FGQYGA

-436 LRNGDNYLSFDAAMY
+436 INHGDSYLSFDAAMY

-607 FDSAPNEVENNV
+607 FDSAPDEVENNV

-716 EPAKMTVTVNALPE
+716 EPAKMTVAVSALPE

-739 DVEVFGMKKRFYVA
+739 DVEVFGMKKRFYIA

-831 KQGI
+831 K

>member
-1 MRKMVLF
+1 MRKMILF
-8 SAAVLAA
+8 SAAVLAT
-15 GVATAAN
+15 GVAMAAN

-64 KQLKDGSSIDL
+64 KQLKDGSSINL
-75 VRGND
+75 VKGND

-90 LRASDKIAQSKSRIN
+90 LRASDKIAPSKSCIN

-119 EGFESYEGQTSRG
+119 EGFESYEGLTSRG
-132 WVPEGWSQESKT
+132 WVPEGWSQVSKT
-144 NPPHVAPEGKGTCLV
+144 NPPHVAPEGEGTCLV
-159 WEATKGDGFTPAY
+159 WEATQGDGFTSAY

-217 QLCYSPCFTLL
+217 QLYYSPCFTLL

-266 YTVDEL
+266 YTEDEL
-272 WDDGSSFVRPYHP
+272 WDDGRSFVRPYHP

-322 TPTAAATAPNAV
+322 TPTAAVTAPNAV
-334 FPIGLSLDGYNLNDA
+334 FPIGLSLEGYNLSDG

-402 FGQYDA
+402 FAQYDA

-421 AAKLYDA
+421 ATKLYDA

-436 LRNGDNYLSFDAAMY
+436 IKNGDSYLSFDAAMY

-459 KAKFSLT
+459 KAKFSLA

-547 YCSPSEFYKAD
+547 YCSPSEIYKAD
-558 EESNTKAIFYFER
+558 DKSYPKAVFYFER

-590 QFSADL
+590 QFSANL

-607 FDSAPNEVENNV
+607 FDSAPKEVENNV

-624 DAEGTRK
+624 DASGTRK
-631 MINTTALSFEDG
+631 MIDTTALSFEDG

-685 LVSSKGENLA
+685 LVNSKGENLA

-702 GDWYTVSFANGSGT
+702 GDWYTVSFANGSDT

-739 DVEVFGMKKRFYVA
+739 DVEVFGMMKRFYVA

-799 QAFAGKA
+799 QAFAGKG

-831 KQGI
+831 K

>member
-1 MRKMVLF
+1 M
-8 SAAVLAA
+8 
-15 GVATAAN
+15 G
-22 PTKVTEAR
+22 
-30 MSTEGL
+30 
-36 RAERM
+36 
-41 NQQVFSKTAVTL
+41 
-53 RMNDK
+53 
-58 SNVVAS
+58 
-64 KQLKDGSSIDL
+64 
-75 VRGND
+75 
-80 GHLYKVLNRS
+80 
-90 LRASDKIAQSKSRIN
+90 
-105 APAVMKADE
+105 
-114 NATLF
+114 
-119 EGFESYEGQTSRG
+119 
-132 WVPEGWSQESKT
+132 
-144 NPPHVAPEGKGTCLV
+144 
-159 WEATKGDGFTPAY
+159 
-172 SGTYVERVQVSMADF
+172 
-187 TADPITFAEQQD
+187 
-199 EWLITKA
+199 
-206 ITPKTGDYLTF
+206 
-217 QLCYSPCFTLL
+217 
-228 NESTMDFSS
+228 
-237 VNNILEVLVT
+237 
-247 TDDGK
+247 
-252 TWEKVWDVLDDARS
+252 KVWDVLDDARS
-266 YTVDEL
+266 YTEDEL
-272 WDDGSSFVRPYHP
+272 WDDGMSFVRPYHP

-334 FPIGLSLDGYNLNDA
+334 FPIGLSLEGYNLNDG

-364 LEWTN
+364 LEWAN

-379 TYPDEEGNETTSSS
+379 TFPDEEGNETTSSS

-421 AAKLYDA
+421 ATKLYDA

-436 LRNGDNYLSFDAAMY
+436 IKNGDNYMSFDAAMY
-451 DLNRLVSK
+451 DLNRLVSE
-459 KAKFSLT
+459 KAKFSLAG
-466 RDGVFGMGATSDATW
+466 DGVFGMGATSDATW

-607 FDSAPNEVENNV
+607 FDSAPDEVENNV

-799 QAFAGKA
+799 QAFAGKT

-831 KQGI
+831 K

>member
-8 SAAVLAA
+8 SAAVLAT
-15 GVATAAN
+15 GVAMAAN
-22 PTKVTEAR
+22 PTKVTETR
-30 MSTEGL
+30 MSSADL

-41 NQQVFSKTAVTL
+41 NQQFFNKTAVTL
-53 RMNDK
+53 RANDK

-119 EGFESYEGQTSRG
+119 EGFESYEGLTSRG
-132 WVPEGWSQESKT
+132 WIPEGWSQESKT

-159 WEATKGDGFTPAY
+159 WEATKGDGFTSAY

-228 NESTMDFSS
+228 DETTMKFTA

-272 WDDGSSFVRPYHP
+272 WDDGRSFVRPYHP

-310 SMMLDDVKVGEA
+310 SMMLDDIKVGEA

-334 FPIGLSLDGYNLNDA
+334 FPIGLSLDGYNLSDG

-421 AAKLYDA
+421 ATKLYDA

-436 LRNGDNYLSFDAAMY
+436 INHGDSYLSFDAAMY

-459 KAKFSLT
+459 KAKFSLAG
-466 RDGVFGMGATSDATW
+466 DGVFGMGATSDAKW

-547 YCSPSEFYKAD
+547 YCSPSEIYKAD
-558 EESNTKAIFYFER
+558 DKSYPKAVFYFER

-685 LVSSKGENLA
+685 LVNSKGENLA

-739 DVEVFGMKKRFYVA
+739 DVEVFGMMKRFYVA

-774 GNIVVSSPK
+774 GSIVVSSPK

-831 KQGI
+831 K

>member
-1 MRKMVLF
+1 M
-8 SAAVLAA
+8 
-15 GVATAAN
+15 
-22 PTKVTEAR
+22 
-30 MSTEGL
+30 
-36 RAERM
+36 
-41 NQQVFSKTAVTL
+41 
-53 RMNDK
+53 
-58 SNVVAS
+58 
-64 KQLKDGSSIDL
+64 
-75 VRGND
+75 
-80 GHLYKVLNRS
+80 
-90 LRASDKIAQSKSRIN
+90 
-105 APAVMKADE
+105 
-114 NATLF
+114 
-119 EGFESYEGQTSRG
+119 
-132 WVPEGWSQESKT
+132 
-144 NPPHVAPEGKGTCLV
+144 
-159 WEATKGDGFTPAY
+159 
-172 SGTYVERVQVSMADF
+172 
-187 TADPITFAEQQD
+187 
-199 EWLITKA
+199 
-206 ITPKTGDYLTF
+206 
-217 QLCYSPCFTLL
+217 
-228 NESTMDFSS
+228 
-237 VNNILEVLVT
+237 
-247 TDDGK
+247 
-252 TWEKVWDVLDDARS
+252 LDDARS

-334 FPIGLSLDGYNLNDA
+334 FPIGFSLEGYNLNDG

-402 FGQYDA
+402 FGQYGA

-436 LRNGDNYLSFDAAMY
+436 INHGDSYLSFDAAMY

-558 EESNTKAIFYFER
+558 EDSNTKAIFYFER

-607 FDSAPNEVENNV
+607 FDSAPDEVENNV

-685 LVSSKGENLA
+685 LVNSKGENLA

-799 QAFAGKA
+799 QAFAGKT

-831 KQGI
+831 K

>member
-1 MRKMVLF
+1 M
-8 SAAVLAA
+8 
-15 GVATAAN
+15 AAN
-22 PTKVTEAR
+22 PTKVTETR
-30 MSTEGL
+30 MSSAGL

-41 NQQVFSKTAVTL
+41 NQQVFSKTAVAL

-119 EGFESYEGQTSRG
+119 EGFESYEGLTSRG

-159 WEATKGDGFTPAY
+159 WEATKGDGFTSAY

-228 NESTMDFSS
+228 DETTMKFTA

-272 WDDGSSFVRPYHP
+272 WDDGRSFVRPYHP

-322 TPTAAATAPNAV
+322 TPTAAVTAPNAV
-334 FPIGLSLDGYNLNDA
+334 FPIGLSLEGYNLSDG

-402 FGQYDA
+402 FAQYDA

-436 LRNGDNYLSFDAAMY
+436 IRNGDSYLSFDAAMY

-459 KAKFSLT
+459 KAKFSLA

-547 YCSPSEFYKAD
+547 YCSPSEIYKAD
-558 EESNTKAIFYFER
+558 DKSYPKAVFYFER

-590 QFSADL
+590 QFSANL

-607 FDSAPNEVENNV
+607 FDSAPKEVENNV

-624 DAEGTRK
+624 DASGTRK
-631 MINTTALSFEDG
+631 MIDTTALSFEDG

-799 QAFAGKA
+799 QAFAGKG

-831 KQGI
+831 K

>member
-64 KQLKDGSSIDL
+64 KQLKDGSSINL
-75 VRGND
+75 VKGND

-90 LRASDKIAQSKSRIN
+90 LRASDKITPSKSRIN

-119 EGFESYEGQTSRG
+119 EGFESYEGLTSRG

-159 WEATKGDGFTPAY
+159 WEATKGDGFTSAY

-228 NESTMDFSS
+228 DETTMKFTA

-266 YTVDEL
+266 YTEDEL
-272 WDDGSSFVRPYHP
+272 WDDGRSFVRPYHP

-322 TPTAAATAPNAV
+322 TPTAAVTAPNAV
-334 FPIGLSLDGYNLNDA
+334 FPIGLSLEGYNLSDG

-402 FGQYDA
+402 FAQYDA

-436 LRNGDNYLSFDAAMY
+436 IRNGDSYLSFDAAMY

-459 KAKFSLT
+459 KAKFSLA

-547 YCSPSEFYKAD
+547 YCSPSEIYKAD
-558 EESNTKAIFYFER
+558 DKSYPKAVFYFER

-590 QFSADL
+590 QFSANL

-607 FDSAPNEVENNV
+607 FDSAPKEVENNV

-624 DAEGTRK
+624 DASGTRK
-631 MINTTALSFEDG
+631 MIDTTALSFEDG

-685 LVSSKGENLA
+685 LVNSKGENLA

-702 GDWYTVSFANGSGT
+702 GDWYTVSFANGSDT

-739 DVEVFGMKKRFYVA
+739 DVEVFGMMKRFYVA

-831 KQGI
+831 K

>member
-8 SAAVLAA
+8 SAAVLAT
-15 GVATAAN
+15 GVAMAAN
-22 PTKVTEAR
+22 PTKVTETR
-30 MSTEGL
+30 MSSAGL

-41 NQQVFSKTAVTL
+41 NQQVFSKTAVSL

-64 KQLKDGSSIDL
+64 KQLKDGSSINL
-75 VRGND
+75 VKGND

-119 EGFESYEGQTSRG
+119 EGFESYEGLTSRG

-159 WEATKGDGFTPAY
+159 WEATKGDGFTSAY

-217 QLCYSPCFTLL
+217 QLCYSPCFTLF
-228 NESTMDFSS
+228 NESAMDFSS

-310 SMMLDDVKVGEA
+310 SMMLDDIKVGEA
-322 TPTAAATAPNAV
+322 TPTAAVTAPNAV
-334 FPIGLSLDGYNLNDA
+334 FPIGLSLDGYNLSDG

-369 VSPAYESCTW
+369 VSPAFESCTW

-402 FGQYDA
+402 FAQYDA

-436 LRNGDNYLSFDAAMY
+436 IRNGDSYLSFDAAMY

-459 KAKFSLT
+459 KAKFSLANG
-466 RDGVFGMGATSDATW
+466 GVFGMGATSDATW

-547 YCSPSEFYKAD
+547 YCSPSEIYKAD
-558 EESNTKAIFYFER
+558 DKSYPKAVFYFER

-607 FDSAPNEVENNV
+607 FDSAPKEVENNV

-624 DAEGTRK
+624 DASGTRK

-685 LVSSKGENLA
+685 LVNSKGENLA

-702 GDWYTVSFANGSGT
+702 GDWYTVSFANGSDT

-739 DVEVFGMKKRFYVA
+739 DVEVFGMMKRFYVA

-831 KQGI
+831 K

>member
-132 WVPEGWSQESKT
+132 WVSEGWSQESKT

-159 WEATKGDGFTPAY
+159 WEATKGDGFTSAY

-228 NESTMDFSS
+228 DETTMKFTA

-272 WDDGSSFVRPYHP
+272 WDDGRSFVRPYHP

-322 TPTAAATAPNAV
+322 TPTAAVTAPNAV
-334 FPIGLSLDGYNLNDA
+334 FPIGLSLEGYNLSDG

-402 FGQYDA
+402 FAQYDA

-436 LRNGDNYLSFDAAMY
+436 IRNGDSYLSFDAAMY

-459 KAKFSLT
+459 KAKFSLAS
-466 RDGVFGMGATSDATW
+466 DGVFGMGATSDATW

-547 YCSPSEFYKAD
+547 YCSPSEIYKAD
-558 EESNTKAIFYFER
+558 DKSYPKAVFYFER

-590 QFSADL
+590 QFSANL

-607 FDSAPNEVENNV
+607 FDSAPKEVENNV

-624 DAEGTRK
+624 DASGTRK
-631 MINTTALSFEDG
+631 MIDTTALSFEDG

-685 LVSSKGENLA
+685 LVNSKGENLA

-702 GDWYTVSFANGSGT
+702 GDWYTVSFANGSDT

-739 DVEVFGMKKRFYVA
+739 DVEVFGMMKRFYVA

-831 KQGI
+831 K

>member
-8 SAAVLAA
+8 SAAVLAT
-15 GVATAAN
+15 GVAMAAN

-90 LRASDKIAQSKSRIN
+90 LRASDKIAQSKSCIN

-119 EGFESYEGQTSRG
+119 EGFESYEGLTSRG
-132 WVPEGWSQESKT
+132 WVPEGWSQVSKT
-144 NPPHVAPEGKGTCLV
+144 NPPHVAPEGEGTCLV
-159 WEATKGDGFTPAY
+159 WEATQGDGFTSAY

-217 QLCYSPCFTLL
+217 QLYYSPCFTLL

-266 YTVDEL
+266 YTEDEL
-272 WDDGSSFVRPYHP
+272 WDDGRSFVRPYHP

-322 TPTAAATAPNAV
+322 TPTAAVTAPNAV
-334 FPIGLSLDGYNLNDA
+334 FPIGLSLEGYNLSDG

-402 FGQYDA
+402 FAQYDA

-436 LRNGDNYLSFDAAMY
+436 IRNGDSYLSFDAAMY

-459 KAKFSLT
+459 KAKFSLA

-547 YCSPSEFYKAD
+547 YCSPSEIYKAD
-558 EESNTKAIFYFER
+558 DKSYPKAVFYFER

-590 QFSADL
+590 QFSANL

-607 FDSAPNEVENNV
+607 FDSAPKEVENNV

-624 DAEGTRK
+624 DASGTRK
-631 MINTTALSFEDG
+631 MIDTTALSFEDG

-685 LVSSKGENLA
+685 LVNSKGENLA

-739 DVEVFGMKKRFYVA
+739 DVEVFGMMKRFYVA

-831 KQGI
+831 K

>member
-1 MRKMVLF
+1 MVLF
-8 SAAVLAA
+8 SAAVLAT
-15 GVATAAN
+15 GVAMAAN
-22 PTKVTEAR
+22 PTKVTETR
-30 MSTEGL
+30 MSSAGL

-41 NQQVFSKTAVTL
+41 NQQFFNKTAVTL
-53 RMNDK
+53 RANDK

-64 KQLKDGSSIDL
+64 KQLKDGSSINL
-75 VRGND
+75 VKGND

-90 LRASDKIAQSKSRIN
+90 LRASDKITPSKSRIN

-132 WVPEGWSQESKT
+132 WVPEDWSQESKT

-159 WEATKGDGFTPAY
+159 WEATKGDGFTFAY

-228 NESTMDFSS
+228 NESAMDFSS

-334 FPIGLSLDGYNLNDA
+334 FPIGFSLEGYNLSDG

-402 FGQYDA
+402 FGQYGA

-436 LRNGDNYLSFDAAMY
+436 INHGDSYLSFDAAMY

-459 KAKFSLT
+459 KAKFSLAG
-466 RDGVFGMGATSDATW
+466 DGVFGMGATSDATW
-481 NQLLKT
+481 NQLLET

-533 KVEDDGSFTAMAEG
+533 KVEYDGSFTAMAEG

-685 LVSSKGENLA
+685 LVNSKGENLA

-831 KQGI
+831 K

>member
-1 MRKMVLF
+1 M
-8 SAAVLAA
+8 
-15 GVATAAN
+15 
-22 PTKVTEAR
+22 
-30 MSTEGL
+30 
-36 RAERM
+36 
-41 NQQVFSKTAVTL
+41 
-53 RMNDK
+53 
-58 SNVVAS
+58 
-64 KQLKDGSSIDL
+64 
-75 VRGND
+75 
-80 GHLYKVLNRS
+80 
-90 LRASDKIAQSKSRIN
+90 
-105 APAVMKADE
+105 
-114 NATLF
+114 
-119 EGFESYEGQTSRG
+119 
-132 WVPEGWSQESKT
+132 
-144 NPPHVAPEGKGTCLV
+144 
-159 WEATKGDGFTPAY
+159 
-172 SGTYVERVQVSMADF
+172 
-187 TADPITFAEQQD
+187 
-199 EWLITKA
+199 
-206 ITPKTGDYLTF
+206 
-217 QLCYSPCFTLL
+217 
-228 NESTMDFSS
+228 
-237 VNNILEVLVT
+237 
-247 TDDGK
+247 
-252 TWEKVWDVLDDARS
+252 
-266 YTVDEL
+266 
-272 WDDGSSFVRPYHP
+272 
-285 MLVNI
+285 
-290 SKYVGK
+290 
-296 NIKIAFRY
+296 
-304 YGINGE
+304 
-310 SMMLDDVKVGEA
+310 
-322 TPTAAATAPNAV
+322 
-334 FPIGLSLDGYNLNDA
+334 
-349 SGNVLNLALAPYKTS
+349 LNLALAPYKTS

-369 VSPAYESCTW
+369 VSPAFESCTW

-421 AAKLYDA
+421 ATKLYDA

-436 LRNGDNYLSFDAAMY
+436 IKNGDNYMSFDAAMY
-451 DLNRLVSK
+451 DLNRLVSE
-459 KAKFSLT
+459 KAKFSLAG
-466 RDGVFGMGATSDATW
+466 DGVFGMGATSDATW

-502 AAPYTLSSANAV
+502 AAPYTLSSANAA

-547 YCSPSEFYKAD
+547 YCSPSEIYKAD
-558 EESNTKAIFYFER
+558 DKSYPKAVFYFER

-607 FDSAPNEVENNV
+607 FDSAPDEVENNV

-685 LVSSKGENLA
+685 LVNSKGEDLA

-716 EPAKMTVTVNALPE
+716 EPAKMTVAVSALPE
-730 GTDVRSSYF
+730 GIDVRSSYF

-831 KQGI
+831 K

>member
-1 MRKMVLF
+1 MVLF
-8 SAAVLAA
+8 SAAVLAT
-15 GVATAAN
+15 GVAMAAN
-22 PTKVTEAR
+22 PTKVTETR
-30 MSTEGL
+30 MSSADL

-41 NQQVFSKTAVTL
+41 NQQFFNKIAVTL
-53 RMNDK
+53 RANDK

-64 KQLKDGSSIDL
+64 KQLKDGSSINL
-75 VRGND
+75 VKGND

-90 LRASDKIAQSKSRIN
+90 LRASDKITSSKSRIN

-132 WVPEGWSQESKT
+132 WVPEDWSQESKT

-159 WEATKGDGFTPAY
+159 WEATKGDGFTSAY
-172 SGTYVERVQVSMADF
+172 SGTYVERVQVSIADF

-217 QLCYSPCFTLL
+217 QLCYSPFFTLF

-421 AAKLYDA
+421 ATKLYDA

-436 LRNGDNYLSFDAAMY
+436 IKNGDNYLSFDAAMY

-459 KAKFSLT
+459 KAKFSLASA
-466 RDGVFGMGATSDATW
+466 GVFGMGATSDATW

-547 YCSPSEFYKAD
+547 YCSPSEIYKAD
-558 EESNTKAIFYFER
+558 DKSYPKAVFYFER

-631 MINTTALSFEDG
+631 MINTTDLSFEDG

-685 LVSSKGENLA
+685 LVNSKGEDLA

-831 KQGI
+831 K